1 MMNTRLERSQLERI
15 ETWYHDHPLLIACQS
30 AFRSYQA
37 GMRYLMFSPIE
48 VFVEAIDVLDDLLEE
63 GNDVMDYIHN
73 LWENRIIRYK
83 LWYVGAPQDDEFHT
97 AVSSVCYAV
106 AVALSRHED
115 TYYSETVKDA
125 ILDEIAAHTNIIKQD
140 EDKILVSLSLY
151 ADEIDTWMKEYIKRD
166 GYLSDDILDVANGK
180 KPKPWK
186 TTTQKTSKNH
196 CSKKKTVK
204 LDVGIKDYS
213 RYSFKIAEELK
224 LWDFYHLLTKHE
236 KGKMAY
242 IDDMKEHVQNLQTAL
257 GISKTEL
264 EHETDIE
271 INVNLFRKVFSGTE
285 TDVRIVWRRD
295 ANELLYLI
303 DSMQKYYIEV
313 TRNGKTQCVPLLRSP
328 QGIGIWELTHFR
340 FMNGKPRKELD
351 ERTGK
356 MVDVFTPIEF
366 KDDAF
371 SHQNYPKKKSCEA
384 IDDIISKIAPPRAES
399 ISEEIQTQMN
409 SLGNFEERDNNLDG
423 NYNND
428 TDEQLAR
435 LSDEGHFRDTTHK
448 GKYQ

>member
-1 MMNTRLERSQLERI
+1 MMSNRLDANQQERI
-15 ETWYHDHPLLIACQS
+15 ETWYHDHPLLLACQE
-30 AFRSYQA
+30 AFRTYQA
-37 GMRYLMFSPIE
+37 RMLYLMFSPTE
-48 VFVEAIDVLDDLLEE
+48 VFVEAVETIDNILDESIDAMEY
-63 GNDVMDYIHN
+63 VHS
-73 LWENRIIRYK
+73 LWENLTIRYK
-83 LWYVGAPQDDEFHT
+83 LWPTAAREEEEYQT
-97 AVSSVCYAV
+97 AVSAVCYTV
-106 AVALSRHED
+106 AVALSRHD
-115 TYYSETVKDA
+115 HTFYNETVKDA
-125 ILDEIAAHTNIIKQD
+125 ILDEIAAHMNIVKQD
-140 EDKILVSLSLY
+140 EDKILVSLSSY
-151 ADEIDTWMKEYIKRD
+151 ADGIDTWMKEYIKRD
-166 GYLSDDILDVANGK
+166 DFLSDDIHDVANGK

-186 TTTQKTSKNH
+186 STTQKTSKNH
-196 CSKKKTVK
+196 HSKKKIVK
-204 LDVGIKDYS
+204 LDVGTKDYS

-224 LWDFYHLLTKHE
+224 LWDFYHLLTKQE

-242 IDDMKEHVQNLQTAL
+242 IDEMKEHVQNLQTAL

-285 TDVRIVWRRD
+285 TDVRIVWRRN

-313 TRNGKTQCVPLLRSP
+313 TRNGKTQFVPLLSSSK
-328 QGIGIWELTHFR
+328 GIGIWELTRFR
-340 FMNGKPRKELD
+340 FMNGKARKELD

-371 SHQNYPKKKSCEA
+371 SHQNYPKKKSREA
-384 IDDIISKIAPPRAES
+384 IDDIISKIAPPRAQS

-409 SLGNFEERDNNLDG
+409 SLGNFEERDDNLDG

-428 TDEQLAR
+428 ADEQLAR